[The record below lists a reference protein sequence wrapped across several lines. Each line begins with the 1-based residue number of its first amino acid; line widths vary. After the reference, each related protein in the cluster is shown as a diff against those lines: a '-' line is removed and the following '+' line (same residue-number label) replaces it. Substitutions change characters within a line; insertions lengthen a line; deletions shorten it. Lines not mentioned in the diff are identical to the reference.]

1 MGRLVLMTLGFA
13 IGVTAAVLVSAYSV
27 RGVASGTTERRP

>member
-1 MGRLVLMTLGFA
+1 MGRLVLMTLGVA

-27 RGVASGTTERRP
+27 RSAAAGTTERRP